1 MKSINFLIRNSWS
14 AIFIFFML
22 CSQAGYSFVPAPPS
36 KEFYQIRIYH
46 LKDKAQEDRV
56 DKYLQN
62 AFIPAVHKAGIKK
75 VGVFKPVGNDTAADR
90 RIFVFM
96 PFSSLNQFTTL
107 SDQLGKD
114 KEHAAAG
121 ADYLDAAYDNSPYT
135 RMEVIQTEAFP
146 DMPQMQLP
154 QLKGPMSER
163 IYELRSY
170 ESANEHYHI
179 NKVKQFNEGGEIRI
193 FKNLGFNAV
202 FYSRVIAGSHMPNL
216 MYMTTFENKASR
228 DEHWKAFSADAD
240 WKKVSA
246 LPEYQHN
253 VSKNDTMFLT
263 PTDYSEI

>member
-1 MKSINFLIRNSWS
+1 MKTTNFYLSNFRSMILFLC
-14 AIFIFFML
+14 IF
-22 CSQAGYSFVPAPPS
+22 CSVSGYGFKPAPPS
-36 KEFYQIRIYH
+36 KEFYEIKIYH

-56 DKYLQN
+56 EKYLRE

-90 RIFVFM
+90 RIFVLM
-96 PFSSLNQFTTL
+96 PFSSLNQFTAL
-107 SDQLGKD
+107 PDLLEND
-114 KEHAAAG
+114 KVYAAAG
-121 ADYLDAAYDNSPYT
+121 ADYLDAAYNNPAYT
-135 RMEVIQTEAFP
+135 RLEAIQTEAFP
-146 DMPQMQLP
+146 DMPQMQMP
-154 QLKGPMSER
+154 QLKAPMSER

-170 ESANEHYHI
+170 ESASERYHI
-179 NKVKQFNEGGEIRI
+179 NKVKQFNDGGEIKI
-193 FKNLGFNAV
+193 FKHLGFNAV

-228 DEHWKAFSADAD
+228 EEHWKAFSADAD